1 MTAEWEPPGIA
12 PWLGFASDSTAVLG
26 RSSRC
31 SGTRFVEP
39 PSEATLTVYGCQA
52 GSGTVELRAG
62 SITGR
67 LLDSITITVRTPPT
81 PTPTVTPSG
90 ELSATKTSIVVGDEV
105 TVSAVNV
112 SPSGQSVYI
121 VTNGRL
127 DFARPGTCHFEIGPR
142 SSEKS
147 TRSWTLEGCSPPGSG
162 SVTLKTRHNGQTL
175 VLDSITI
182 DVSSAPTPTHT
193 DTPTAVPTATTTD
206 PVTEPTATTTDP
218 VTEPTAEPTHTPTPT
233 PSAGPTGWIR
243 ADPPD
248 VALGRT
254 TTVTAEWSPDDLEVR
269 LVVTDTAV
277 LGRSA
282 QCADT
287 RGTRSVLPVETTLTV
302 WGCGRGTTEVELR
315 AIDGDEL
322 LASVEIR
329 VWASPPTVS
338 SSLRKGYLWYFIN
351 WASHPDYTDFSVEW
365 SNSKGSGWQTLTPG
379 SPGTTRLHEIDS
391 MNTWAHIK
399 GIPWEAAPGQ
409 GDKGDGALFYV
420 RVTGETDTGFSV
432 TSDPLEIDRPARPQ
446 AIGHQHDHTV
456 SYDLS
461 SINAG
466 DNPDLAGW
474 ITEAAPSAAQ
484 AWADAL
490 TPSLVAC
497 KGPCAS
503 NDDGMFTFHIADSID
518 CAIACVLVSE
528 LSPIDTRL
536 GGRRIYFRNTPARG
550 IQGKPLEWTDV
561 KARDGRLTTDRSRV
575 YVWVERV
582 VYHEFGH
589 TFGMADFYEDPDYD
603 GLMGDPVFMN
613 RNIRADDIAALE
625 AIYAGHIRNKGW

>member
-1 MTAEWEPPGIA
+1 MGGSTTVRAEWEPPGLST
-12 PWLGFASDSTAVLG
+12 WLGFATDSTAVLG

-39 PSEATLTVYGCQA
+39 PSEATLTVYGCQ
-52 GSGTVELRAG
+52 GGRGTVELRAG

-90 ELSATKTSIVVGDEV
+90 ELSATKTAIDVGETV

-127 DFARPGTCHFEIGPR
+127 GFAGLGTCHFEIGPR
-142 SSEKS
+142 SSGRSAK
-147 TRSWTLEGCSPPGSG
+147 SWTLEGCSPPGSG
-162 SVTLKTRHNGQTL
+162 SVTLKTRHNGNTL

-182 DVSSAPTPTHT
+182 DVSPAPTPTHT
-193 DTPTAVPTATTTD
+193 PTTVPTATTTD

-338 SSLRKGYLWYFIN
+338 
-351 WASHPDYTDFSVEW
+351 
-365 SNSKGSGWQTLTPG
+365 
-379 SPGTTRLHEIDS
+379 
-391 MNTWAHIK
+391 
-399 GIPWEAAPGQ
+399 
-409 GDKGDGALFYV
+409 
-420 RVTGETDTGFSV
+420 
-432 TSDPLEIDRPARPQ
+432 
-446 AIGHQHDHTV
+446 
-456 SYDLS
+456 
-461 SINAG
+461 
-466 DNPDLAGW
+466 
-474 ITEAAPSAAQ
+474 
-484 AWADAL
+484 
-490 TPSLVAC
+490 
-497 KGPCAS
+497 
-503 NDDGMFTFHIADSID
+503 
-518 CAIACVLVSE
+518 
-528 LSPIDTRL
+528 
-536 GGRRIYFRNTPARG
+536 
-550 IQGKPLEWTDV
+550 
-561 KARDGRLTTDRSRV
+561 
-575 YVWVERV
+575 
-582 VYHEFGH
+582 
-589 TFGMADFYEDPDYD
+589 
-603 GLMGDPVFMN
+603 
-613 RNIRADDIAALE
+613 
-625 AIYAGHIRNKGW
+625 